1 MTILHLLLGRLVH
14 SLALQPG
21 MRVRHF
27 STSTARQEE
36 RGLHVII
43 DSRRRDTVTI
53 FCLFFFGESHT
64 THQVSTMVFPGP
76 SRRATHSRRG
86 RSSQRKADFWPRR
99 ERPGN
104 IIRKYLNFLLLKGL
118 FLSHQFG
125 AAPRCLPPRI
135 ALPLLLLPGTCSG
148 RCGWAPGRT
157 RSPAQP

>member
-36 RGLHVII
+36 RGLHVPQYKERY
-43 DSRRRDTVTI
+43 SHHFSTRRI
-53 FCLFFFGESHT
+53 PYYG
-64 THQVSTMVFPGP
+64 THHVSTMVFPGP

-99 ERPGN
+99 ERPGS
-104 IIRKYLNFLLLKGL
+104 IIR
-118 FLSHQFG
+118 
-125 AAPRCLPPRI
+125 
-135 ALPLLLLPGTCSG
+135 
-148 RCGWAPGRT
+148 
-157 RSPAQP
+157 